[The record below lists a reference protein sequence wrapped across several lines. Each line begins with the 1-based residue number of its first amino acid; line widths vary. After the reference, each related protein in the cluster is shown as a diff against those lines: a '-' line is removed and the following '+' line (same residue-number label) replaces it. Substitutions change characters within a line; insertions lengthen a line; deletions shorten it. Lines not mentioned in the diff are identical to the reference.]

1 MDPLMHILLPT
12 LFLLAIRLDPKM
24 VLLFSPLTILPDF
37 DAAFALHRAVFHSF
51 IPVLVLP
58 MALIIYSKLKRPE
71 WMAGALLAQFF
82 LASHVVLD
90 LGGVAFLWPFVQ
102 DQLYFDPTV
111 TFNLQGGINFR
122 FDVEY
127 GWKPYEPMQTTQF
140 VSESGFALIFLG
152 ALMAVVFRKEA
163 FAAFRGGWKIAVDF
177 LSRLRR

>member
-1 MDPLMHILLPT
+1 MDPLMHILLPP
-12 LFLLAIRLDPKM
+12 LFLLAIRLDPKR
-24 VLLFSPLTILPDF
+24 VLLSSPLTILPDL

-71 WMAGALLAQFF
+71 GMAGALLAQFF

-127 GWKPYEPMQTTQF
+127 GCRPYEPMQTTQI
-140 VSESGFALIFLG
+140 VLERGLSSILLG
-152 ALMAVVFRKEA
+152 
-163 FAAFRGGWKIAVDF
+163 WT
-177 LSRLRR
+177 